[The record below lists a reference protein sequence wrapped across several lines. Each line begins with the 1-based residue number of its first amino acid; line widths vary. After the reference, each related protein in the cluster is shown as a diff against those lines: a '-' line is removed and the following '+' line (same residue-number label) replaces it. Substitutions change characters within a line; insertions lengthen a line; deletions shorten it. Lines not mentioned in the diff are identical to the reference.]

1 MKVLKKMLISE
12 KNLKE
17 YTLNEKY
24 ILQHNENPYIV
35 NLYYSFQDDENLYL
49 ILDFVKGGKQKKKY
63 QKK

>member
-17 YTLNEKY
+17 YTLNEKN

-49 ILDFVKGGKQKKKY
+49 ILDFVKGGIQK
-63 QKK
+63 